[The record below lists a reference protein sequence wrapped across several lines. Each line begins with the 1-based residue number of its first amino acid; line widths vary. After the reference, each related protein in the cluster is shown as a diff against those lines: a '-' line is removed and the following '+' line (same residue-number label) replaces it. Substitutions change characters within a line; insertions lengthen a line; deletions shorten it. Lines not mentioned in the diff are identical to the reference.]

1 VGRLL
6 TKLPFWLL
14 ILVIIVYALFPFY
27 WALRSAFTPDK
38 DLFTTPI
45 QYFPS
50 HPTWAH
56 FRAALSSNFFQHALV
71 NSTIVA
77 GAVTLISLAI
87 GALAV
92 PLGRYG
98 VYAAIGAAIVMCALM
113 PSVSN
118 SYADDHARRFP
129 QGLDY
134 IVDTSP
140 SNASSRGEWE
150 HAAHESI
157 VGMAEWTLVLVGLAL
172 AAALFVHVRGRR
184 GAPVPPPPA
193 VAGVGETSPV
203 VGPDPS

>member
-1 VGRLL
+1 MRWLRRHAERRAPFVVAALFAVPIFLMNLLTASLAVDTPRLL
-6 TKLPFWLL
+6 AGGKEASSSAGTEAKVWLVAL
-14 ILVIIVYALFPFY
+14 IAPAIL
-27 WALRSAFTPDK
+27 
-38 DLFTTPI
+38 
-45 QYFPS
+45 
-50 HPTWAH
+50 
-56 FRAALSSNFFQHALV
+56 
-71 NSTIVA
+71 
-77 GAVTLISLAI
+77 LAI